1 MTLKS
6 TLLTLLL
13 LLVFKFSFTQIPQD
27 ISNKFFSIY
36 KQGDSDKAL
45 DYLFSNS
52 PYAKDIQEGIDDVKR
67 KLKRHVD
74 QIGEY
79 RGYDLLTKRTA
90 GPNLILFTFLVR
102 HDREPMTFQMLYY
115 RPNDKWQMQNLKYSN
130 STDEELEEASK
141 AYRLKEN
148 YE

>member
-6 TLLTLLL
+6 ALLTLLL
-13 LLVFKFSFTQIPQD
+13 SLAFKFSFTQVPLD
-27 ISNKFFSIY
+27 ISNKFFAVY
-36 KQGDSDKAL
+36 KQGDTDKAL
-45 DYLFSNS
+45 DFLFSNS
-52 PYAKDIQEGIDDVKR
+52 PYAKDIQDGIDDVKR
-67 KLKRHVD
+67 KLKKHVD
-74 QIGEY
+74 QIGKY
-79 RGYDLLTKRTA
+79 YGYDLLVKRTA
-90 GPNLILFTFLVR
+90 GPNLILVTFLVR

-115 RPNDKWQMQNLKYSN
+115 KPNDKWQMQNFKYSN